1 LVDDDGDEIE
11 DWELEEMR
19 VERESREALDRNYHE
34 GHVVAE
40 KDRTWTGFTIP
51 EWMRINT
58 TDDRKRYK

>member
-1 LVDDDGDEIE
+1 MIDDDGDEIE

-19 VERESREALDRNYHE
+19 VERESLEALNRNYRD

-40 KDRTWTGFTIP
+40 WAPRWDGFTIP
-51 EWMRINT
+51 EWLRINT